1 MQMMAGTG
9 EIFRRLQ
16 MARATGAIIST
27 VATLSTKAEISPAKS
42 ERARTIHLTEL
53 TRAMMKSLSC
63 IGMRESMKR

>member
-1 MQMMAGTG
+1 MQMMEGTG
-9 EIFRRLQ
+9 EMFRRLQ

-27 VATLSTKAEISPAKS
+27 VATLSTKAEIRPAKR

-63 IGMRESMKR
+63 IGMRESMNR